1 MKYLISSAF
10 LILSLTSFSQS
21 NVYGQALNFNGNLL
35 SLDGEYVEIP
45 DDPSLDFNASQSF
58 SIQFWI
64 NPKNLTTTV
73 GESHGIV
80 TKKTKTGKGYGIFW
94 EVIGTTNRF
103 RFKLDDG
110 SVFNLSSPNVPTI
123 NTNGWLHITT
133 VLKRDANGT
142 ADSLWM
148 YFDGEEVAKDEVTTI
163 DDLSNTQD
171 VYLMRSASSGASE
184 RTGGGYL
191 DEVRIWNTAL
201 TERQVRRTYNEPIK
215 KGTAGLV
222 RTTETDR
229 FTTLTWTS
237 LVMYH
242 DIEDPVS
249 GYDIFDKSNNFN
261 DGGLFEGSTG
271 IKCAVSTCG
280 PDIILPPSGEKP
292 PTYICITTGNWSAP
306 STWAN
311 GQVPVNGDKTTVYV
325 KDGAILTIDPIG
337 TPLVPYKI
345 KEMNVEEGGTLISDK
360 LSVLQITKYFDVDG
374 TYTTNDGGNIVFGEV
389 GDHTID
395 GSGSGTLDFFN
406 LELYQNSQL
415 QVNVPINIYG
425 VLIHEDGRV
434 RTGDQITIKSN
445 RTNLDHPYGL
455 IAPITVIGATPD
467 VVGLIKM
474 ELELSIAD
482 AGWRQMAFPFSGD
495 FTDFAG
501 LTLNLNSTPQAD
513 QNVFYWDNLSD
524 GSLPAN
530 NAGWTSPSVS
540 SNQIRA
546 YSIYLDNNNFA
557 FTNPI
562 TFEGTYNPGDKIY
575 PLTYLNDPG
584 NGILS
589 GQPGYENGVGWNF
602 IPNLFPS
609 LLNTD
614 DMTADNT
621 LQYKNIH
628 IWDAN
633 IQQYKAFTNN
643 PGTSAVIIP
652 YNNQGTDLAELAVAG
667 GISPFQGFWVKTTN
681 ATETSFTLKNDWRGV
696 SFSNLNPHQSLK
708 TKNSFQLNVFSEKD
722 STWDGAVNAFES
734 EASVEFENNEDVYKL
749 ISPSDVPSLFFETA
763 STFVSVNT
771 VPNEEQ
777 VLKLNFKPQPN
788 NQNGLYY
795 IHLNN
800 DFTKASTKIYLED
813 LSLNRFFNLKE
824 ADYVFRSQEGESSDR
839 FKIHYFK
846 TPPSQFNPEIASVN
860 VYQNETE
867 IIIEP
872 TQSLGSSEIKLYGL
886 RGELLYQRRL
896 ILNKKITIPKMVS
909 KEFVVINIRNVIRS
923 ESIKMF
929 VN

>member
-1 MKYLISSAF
+1 MEF
-10 LILSLTSFSQS
+10 
-21 NVYGQALNFNGNLL
+21 
-35 SLDGEYVEIP
+35 E
-45 DDPSLDFNASQSF
+45 
-58 SIQFWI
+58 
-64 NPKNLTTTV
+64 
-73 GESHGIV
+73 
-80 TKKTKTGKGYGIFW
+80 
-94 EVIGTTNRF
+94 
-103 RFKLDDG
+103 
-110 SVFNLSSPNVPTI
+110 LSS
-123 NTNGWLHITT
+123 
-133 VLKRDANGT
+133 
-142 ADSLWM
+142 
-148 YFDGEEVAKDEVTTI
+148 
-163 DDLSNTQD
+163 
-171 VYLMRSASSGASE
+171 
-184 RTGGGYL
+184 
-191 DEVRIWNTAL
+191 
-201 TERQVRRTYNEPIK
+201 
-215 KGTAGLV
+215 
-222 RTTETDR
+222 
-229 FTTLTWTS
+229 
-237 LVMYH
+237 
-242 DIEDPVS
+242 
-249 GYDIFDKSNNFN
+249 NN
-261 DGGLFEGSTG
+261 
-271 IKCAVSTCG
+271 
-280 PDIILPPSGEKP
+280 
-292 PTYICITTGNWSAP
+292 
-306 STWAN
+306 
-311 GQVPVNGDKTTVYV
+311 
-325 KDGAILTIDPIG
+325 
-337 TPLVPYKI
+337 
-345 KEMNVEEGGTLISDK
+345 
-360 LSVLQITKYFDVDG
+360 
-374 TYTTNDGGNIVFGEV
+374 
-389 GDHTID
+389 
-395 GSGSGTLDFFN
+395 
-406 LELYQNSQL
+406 
-415 QVNVPINIYG
+415 
-425 VLIHEDGRV
+425 
-434 RTGDQITIKSN
+434 
-445 RTNLDHPYGL
+445 
-455 IAPITVIGATPD
+455 
-467 VVGLIKM
+467 
-474 ELELSIAD
+474 
-482 AGWRQMAFPFSGD
+482 AGWRQMSFPLSGD
-495 FTDFAG
+495 FSNLNG
-501 LTLNLNSTPQAD
+501 LTLNLSSAPINE
-513 QNVFYWDNLSD
+513 QNVFYWNNLAD
-524 GSLPAN
+524 ATVPAN
-530 NAGWTSPSVS
+530 NAGWMSPGAASDQS
-540 SNQIRA
+540 RA
-546 YSIYLDNNNFA
+546 YSIYLDAGFFSFA
-557 FTNPI
+557 NPI
-562 TFEGTYNPGDKIY
+562 TYEGEYNPGDKIY

-609 LLNTD
+609 LLNTA
-614 DMTADNT
+614 DMTADNA

-643 PGTSAVIIP
+643 PGTNAVIIP
-652 YNNQGTDLAELAVAG
+652 YNNQGTDLAELAAAG
-667 GISPFQGFWVKTTN
+667 GISPFQGFWVKTTD

-777 VLKLNFKPQPN
+777 VLRLNFKPQPN

-896 ILNKKITIPKMVS
+896 ILNEKITIPKMVS